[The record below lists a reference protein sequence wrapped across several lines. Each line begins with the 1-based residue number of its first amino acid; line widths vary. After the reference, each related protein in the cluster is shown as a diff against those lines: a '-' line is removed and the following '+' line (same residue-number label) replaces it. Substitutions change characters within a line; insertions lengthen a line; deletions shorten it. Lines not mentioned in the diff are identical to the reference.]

1 MTNNAYGATM
11 TPTRYDLFMRAMHWG
26 MFLLLL
32 AVCALVELHEIFP
45 KGSSGRSAMM
55 ALHMALGVTALA
67 AVLPR
72 LGWRVVQK
80 LRGALPDDSGLPQWQ
95 RLLALA
101 MQLALYALLVLLPVS
116 GYLSVALDA
125 RTVEVFGLF
134 TLPAIGAGDHDLA
147 HNFKE
152 VHEAMAT
159 TLYVLVAAHIA
170 AALWHHFALH
180 DDVLRRMSGRPD

>member
-1 MTNNAYGATM
+1 MSNSTSGATM
-11 TPTRYDLFMRAMHWG
+11 APTRYDPFMRVMHWG
-26 MFLLLL
+26 MFLLLV

-67 AVLPR
+67 ALLPR
-72 LGWRVVQK
+72 VFWRVVQK
-80 LRGALPDDSGLPQWQ
+80 LRGALPDDSDLPPWQ

-101 MQLALYALLVLLPVS
+101 TQLALYALLVLLPVT

-125 RTVEVFGLF
+125 HTVEVFGLF

-147 HNFKE
+147 HNIKE

-170 AALWHHFALH
+170 AALWHHFALR
-180 DDVLRRMSGRPD
+180 DDVMRRMSGTRD